1 MLQFDRNLLRKY
13 DVRGPRYTSYPTA
26 PQFSD
31 GFGEQ
36 EYAQVAAQVG
46 QKEAPLSLYVH
57 IPFCNTI
64 CFYCGCNKVITA
76 NYKRAESYLD
86 FLEIEMEMQAKW
98 FGGREVT
105 QLHFGGGTPT
115 YLNEADL
122 RRVMGD
128 LRKHFRLSAA
138 PEREFSIEIDPR
150 TVTDEKLTVLKE
162 LGFNRMS
169 LGVQD
174 FDPEVQKAVNRIQSV
189 EQTQAV
195 LETGRKLGFRS
206 TNVDLIYGLPKQT
219 VESFAQTLDT
229 VIAMRPER
237 LAVYS
242 YAHMPQLF
250 KTQKQINETDL
261 PDSEEKLQLLELTI
275 DAFTEA
281 GYEYIGMDHF
291 ALPEDELAI
300 ALKEGTLQRNF
311 QGYSTY
317 AELDMLAL
325 GVSAIGYLDTTY
337 AQHTRDIFAYQEA
350 LGEGRLPVMRGF
362 TLTQE
367 DKLRRRVIQDIMCQG
382 VLDFAQI
389 EAEFGIKVD
398 EHFAAELEN
407 VTELVADGLI
417 LLGTD
422 QLQVSPK
429 GRLFLRNIAMVFDE
443 YITVA
448 GPERYSRAI

>member
-26 PQFSD
+26 PQFSEQ
-31 GFGEQ
+31 FGE
-36 EYAQVAAQVG
+36 EAYAQMAAHVG
-46 QKEAPLSLYVH
+46 KQPAPLSLYVH

-64 CFYCGCNKVITA
+64 CFYCGCNKVVTA
-76 NYKRAESYLD
+76 NYKRAETYLD
-86 FLEIEMEMQAKW
+86 FLEKEMALQAQW
-98 FGGREVT
+98 FGEREVT

-128 LRKHFRLSAA
+128 LRKYFRLSDA

-174 FDPEVQKAVNRIQSV
+174 FDPAVQQAVNRIQSV
-189 EQTQAV
+189 EQTQRV
-195 LETGRKLGFRS
+195 LATGRKLGFRS

-219 VESFAQTLDT
+219 VKSFSETLET

-250 KTQKQINETDL
+250 KTQKQINKADL

-291 ALPEDELAI
+291 ALPEDELAV

-325 GVSAIGYLDTTY
+325 GVSAISYLGTTY
-337 AQHTRDIFAYQEA
+337 AQHTRDIAAYQEA
-350 LGEGRLPVMRGF
+350 LSEGRLPVMRGF
-362 TLTQE
+362 TLSHE
-367 DKLRRRVIQDIMCQG
+367 DTLRRRVIQDIMCQG
-382 VLDFAQI
+382 VMDFEQL
-389 EAEFGIKVD
+389 EAEFGIQVGQ
-398 EHFAAELEN
+398 HFARELNN

-417 LLGTD
+417 MLGTNK
-422 QLQVSPK
+422 LQVTPK

-443 YITVA
+443 YITAA

>member
-174 FDPEVQKAVNRIQSV
+174 FDPEVQKAVNRI
-189 EQTQAV
+189 
-195 LETGRKLGFRS
+195 
-206 TNVDLIYGLPKQT
+206 
-219 VESFAQTLDT
+219 
-229 VIAMRPER
+229 
-237 LAVYS
+237 
-242 YAHMPQLF
+242 
-250 KTQKQINETDL
+250 
-261 PDSEEKLQLLELTI
+261 
-275 DAFTEA
+275 
-281 GYEYIGMDHF
+281 
-291 ALPEDELAI
+291 
-300 ALKEGTLQRNF
+300 
-311 QGYSTY
+311 
-317 AELDMLAL
+317 
-325 GVSAIGYLDTTY
+325 
-337 AQHTRDIFAYQEA
+337 
-350 LGEGRLPVMRGF
+350 
-362 TLTQE
+362 
-367 DKLRRRVIQDIMCQG
+367 
-382 VLDFAQI
+382 
-389 EAEFGIKVD
+389 
-398 EHFAAELEN
+398 
-407 VTELVADGLI
+407 
-417 LLGTD
+417 
-422 QLQVSPK
+422 
-429 GRLFLRNIAMVFDE
+429 
-443 YITVA
+443 
-448 GPERYSRAI
+448 